1 MLRRSK
7 SRHAEGLGM
16 EQGNGSRL
24 LVGTMGGMS
33 LFVFGAGTST
43 VHCPIT
49 KGPGHS
55 CCSER
60 KSGAESTMLGP
71 VNEAGET
78 AKLPGQT
85 LGKIYNQLV
94 KAQQI

>member
-1 MLRRSK
+1 M
-7 SRHAEGLGM
+7 EGLSM
-16 EQGNGSRL
+16 EQGNGGRL
-24 LVGTMGGMS
+24 LVGTMGGMG
-33 LFVFGAGTST
+33 LFAFSAGTST

-49 KGPGHS
+49 KSPGRG

-60 KSGAESTMLGP
+60 KSGAGNTVLGP